1 VSECRIPVLVGP
13 RQLEWRQR
21 RLLAAPGSGR
31 VRLRTLRTLISP
43 GTELRLFHGEPMADD
58 VWTAARDLERSTPEG
73 RPAAAE
79 PSLESMGYPV
89 GVGYNNVA
97 EVEAIGDGVHH
108 LDVGQRVFSA
118 ARHLERF
125 DADAGEIVPVPEG
138 VSDAAAAHAYIATL
152 GLHALRRVQ
161 WSPGEPVAV
170 IGLGLVGLCAALV
183 AAACGAELHLIEAIA
198 ARRRLA
204 SDLLPAARVA
214 DPAALPLRDG
224 GGLGPDSLPVVIEA
238 AGGRGPLELALH
250 LLAPRGRLAVMAL
263 HPEPLGS
270 LFADAFYRKEIS
282 ILSSTNDPY
291 APAGPAAS
299 AFSMPANVA
308 FVLGL
313 AARGRLPLERV
324 CTHERRAA
332 DIASAYSELSARSAP
347 ERISVLLDWR
357 QGQVADHRKAHER
370 TADDL

>member
-1 VSECRIPVLVGP
+1 VSECRVPVLVGP
-13 RQLEWRQR
+13 RQLEWRQQ
-21 RLLAAPGSGR
+21 RLPAAPGSGR
-31 VRLRTLRTLISP
+31 VRLRTRRTLISP
-43 GTELRLFHGEPMADD
+43 GTELRLFHGEPMAED
-58 VWTAARDLERSTPEG
+58 VWTAARDLERSTPQG
-73 RPAAAE
+73 RQAAAADAE
-79 PSLESMGYPV
+79 PRLEAMGYPV

-108 LDVGQRVFSA
+108 LNVGQRVFST

-125 DADAGEIVPVPEG
+125 DADADEVVPVPAC
-138 VSDAAAAHAYIATL
+138 VSDAAAAPAYIATL
-152 GLHALRRVQ
+152 GLHALRRVR
-161 WSPGEPVAV
+161 WAPGEPIAV
-170 IGLGLVGLCAALV
+170 IGMGLVGLCAALV
-183 AAACGAELHLIEAIA
+183 AGACGAELHLIEAIA

-204 SDLLPAARVA
+204 ADLLPAARVA

-224 GGLGPDSLPVVIEA
+224 GGLGADSLPVVIEA
-238 AGGRGPLELALH
+238 AGGRAPLELALH
-250 LLAPRGRLAVMAL
+250 LLALRGRLAVMAL

-313 AARGRLPLERV
+313 VARGRLPLERV

-347 ERISVLLDWR
+347 ERISVLLDW
-357 QGQVADHRKAHER
+357 KAHER